1 MPEGVFIMRKMLLEA
16 EGIKVSFGLKTVLD
30 MDRMELKDGD
40 RIGLVGENG
49 AGKTTL
55 LSVLSGALTPD
66 EGRVRALC
74 PVAVIRQDRRDAPGE
89 VKKELQS
96 RFRAPEA
103 GENLSGGEETRR
115 RIAAALS
122 EDARVLLADEPTSDL
137 DSEGVLQLTD
147 ALKKFNGALLLVS
160 HDRALLDDVTTTIA
174 ELADGKLTLYPGNYS
189 AYREQLIN
197 RRAFERFEYD
207 QYRSEQ
213 ARLKK
218 SAQNMVERASQV
230 ALPSR
235 MGNSEAR
242 LHKRAVSASQANHH
256 QARKA
261 METRL
266 EKLPEKQRPREDP
279 DIKMEINNASITSR
293 VAVESR
299 NLTMAAGRRTLLTGA
314 DFRVPTFSRTALIG
328 PNGCGKTTLIRRI
341 LAGQDVTV
349 SPGVKI
355 GFLDQDMRTL
365 DDGASALG
373 NAMKTSIQPESA
385 VRTALARLGIR
396 GDAVFQ
402 PVGKMSGGERV
413 KVMLTR
419 LMASDVNLLV
429 LDEPTNHLDVFS
441 LEALGEVLSVYGG
454 TLLFVSHDRRFV
466 EQVAT
471 RLVFFENG
479 KLTAFEGAMAEWNAR
494 KEHPAAPAPDRMIL
508 EIRMAELA
516 ARLSKPKKGDDPEAL
531 NRQYFELA
539 ERIKMIARNTGN

>member
-1 MPEGVFIMRKMLLEA
+1 MRKMLLTA
-16 EGIKVSFGLKTVLD
+16 EGIKVSFGLRTVLNI
-30 MDRMELKDGD
+30 DRLELRDGD

-66 EGRVRALC
+66 EGRVRALV
-74 PVAVIRQDRRDAPGE
+74 PVSMIRQDRRDAPGDISA
-89 VKKELQS
+89 ELKS
-96 RFRAPEA
+96 RFHAPGVE
-103 GENLSGGEETRR
+103 ENLSGGEETRR

-122 EDARVLLADEPTSDL
+122 SDARVLMADEPTSDL
-137 DSEGVLQLTD
+137 DQEGVLQLTE
-147 ALKKFNGALLLVS
+147 ALKKFDGALLLVS
-160 HDRALLDDVTTTIA
+160 HDRALLDDVSTSIW
-174 ELADGKLTLYPGNYS
+174 ELADGKITLYPGNYS
-189 AYREQLIN
+189 AYRAELLN
-197 RRAFERFEYD
+197 KRAFERFEYD

-218 SAQNMVERASQV
+218 SAQSMVERASQV

-242 LHKRAVSASQANHH
+242 LHKRAVSASQSTHH

-261 METRL
+261 LETRL

-279 DIKMEINNASITSR
+279 DVKMEINSQGIVSR
-293 VAVESR
+293 VAVEAWK
-299 NLTMAAGRRTLLTGA
+299 LTLRAEQKTLLTAA

-328 PNGCGKTTLIRRI
+328 PNGCGKTTLIRAI
-341 LAGQDVTV
+341 LSGQGVTV
-349 SPGVKI
+349 SPGVRI

-365 DDGASALG
+365 DDSLSALG
-373 NAMKTSIQPESA
+373 NAMKWSVQPESA

-396 GDAVFQ
+396 GDAAFK

-419 LMASDVNLLV
+419 LMASDINFLI

-441 LEALGEVLSVYGG
+441 LEALGEVLSGYGG

-466 EQVAT
+466 QQVAT
-471 RLVFFENG
+471 RLIFFENG
-479 KLTAFEGAMAEWNAR
+479 RLQAFEGTMEEWSAR
-494 KEHPAAPAPDRMIL
+494 MERPAGPSPDKMIL
-508 EIRMAELA
+508 EMRMAELA
-516 ARLSKPKKGDDPEAL
+516 ARLSKPKKGDNPEAL
-531 NRQYFELA
+531 NQQYLELA
-539 ERIKMIARNTGN
+539 EQVRLISRNPGP